1 VTSTTPDPAVARLA
15 AARAALAALGNRDSC
30 ECSVVELRID
40 GSRFAVRFDLDRHE
54 HRRRQQV
61 GAGAA
66 THTGLLHAL
75 WELPAHVPVPATCL
89 DDLDLST
96 LRELGAGYVEGTEML
111 TRTFAPAATVTAVVV
126 VAKGMNEALARASRL
141 PPIFWRLAAS
151 SRRPARFDM
160 AIAAG
165 HASGVGG
172 VVVGGD
178 GTEVVV
184 APRSPI
190 RGVPAVYR
198 WWLGE
203 LAYRNWGSGNCAHC
217 FS

>member
-1 VTSTTPDPAVARLA
+1 MTESATDPAVERLA
-15 AARAALAALGNRDSC
+15 TARAALAALGNRDSC

-40 GSRFAVRFDLDRHE
+40 GSRFAARFDLDYREH
-54 HRRRQQV
+54 HRRQRA

-66 THTGLLHAL
+66 TSTGLLHAL

-89 DDLDLST
+89 GDLDRST
-96 LRELGAGYVEGTEML
+96 LREFGAGYVEGTEEL
-111 TRTFAPAATVTAVVV
+111 TRTFAPVATVTAVVV
-126 VAKGMNEALARASRL
+126 VAKGMNEAMARASRL

-151 SRRPARFDM
+151 LRRPARFED
-160 AIAAG
+160 AVTAG

-172 VVVGGD
+172 VVVGG
-178 GTEVVV
+178 GGSEVVV
-184 APRSPI
+184 APRAPM

-203 LAYRNWGSGNCAHC
+203 LAYRNWAVGNCAHC
-217 FS
+217 VS